1 MFDLG
6 RVRLQADQ
14 VKPMWTSL
22 RTAAWLG
29 WQIES
34 NWASPAL
41 FALYSIIKPLTSAAI
56 LVVMFGMVT
65 QGNFASPGFSYMYIG
80 NAFYMYVG
88 AIMAGM
94 AQCVVDDR
102 ERFRTLK
109 SMYVAPVNIPMYLIG
124 RGVARFFTTSLSVIV
139 ALGFGI
145 VFLKLQV
152 NPAEVRWTLFIVTL
166 CIGIA
171 LLAMM
176 GLALASIVLTIAH
189 GSWLVGEAVAG
200 ALYLFCG
207 AVFPLDALPGW
218 LRPVGY
224 LMPVTYWLE
233 LVRRALV
240 GRVAHEYP
248 PLAGIGD
255 GELLALLVLMTLA
268 LSGMAAAMFRH
279 CDFIARER
287 GLIDRT
293 TNY

>member
-1 MFDLG
+1 
-6 RVRLQADQ
+6 
-14 VKPMWTSL
+14 MWRSL

-41 FALYSIIKPLTSAAI
+41 FALYSIVKPLTSAAI

-88 AIMAGM
+88 AIIAGM
-94 AQCVVDDR
+94 AQSVVDDR

-109 SMYVAPVNIPMYLIG
+109 SMYVAPVNIPLYLAG
-124 RGVARFFTTSLSVIV
+124 RGVARFFTTTLSVLVTI
-139 ALGFGI
+139 GFGI
-145 VFLKLQV
+145 VFLHLQV
-152 NPAEVRWTLFIVTL
+152 NPGEVRWGLLIATL
-166 CIGIA
+166 CIGMA
-171 LLAMM
+171 MLAMM
-176 GLALASIVLTIAH
+176 GLVLASIVLTIAH
-189 GSWLVGEAVAG
+189 GSWLVGEAVAA

-207 AVFPLDALPGW
+207 AVFPLDALPAW

-224 LMPVTYWLE
+224 VMPVTYWLE
-233 LVRRALV
+233 LLRRALV
-240 GRVAHEYP
+240 GRVAQQYP
-248 PLAGIGD
+248 SLTGIDEAG
-255 GELLALLVLMTLA
+255 LLALLVAMTAA
-268 LSGMAAAMFRH
+268 LGIIATATFRR
-279 CDFIARER
+279 CDHIARER

>member
-1 MFDLG
+1 
-6 RVRLQADQ
+6 
-14 VKPMWTSL
+14 MWTSL

-65 QGNFASPGFSYMYIG
+65 QGNFASSGFSYMYIG

-94 AQCVVDDR
+94 AQSVVDDR

-109 SMYVAPVNIPMYLIG
+109 SMYVAPVNIPMYLVG
-124 RGVARFFTTSLSVIV
+124 RGVARFFTTSLSVVITL
-139 ALGFGI
+139 AFGI
-145 VFLKLQV
+145 AFLQLQV
-152 NPAEVRWTLFIVTL
+152 DPSEVRWPLFAMALV
-166 CIGIA
+166 IGVA
-171 LLAMM
+171 MLAMM
-176 GLALASIVLTIAH
+176 GLVLASIVLTIAH

-207 AVFPLDALPGW
+207 AVFPLDALPAW

-224 LMPVTYWLE
+224 VMPVTYWLE

-240 GRVAHEYP
+240 GRVAHQYP
-248 PLAGIGD
+248 SMAGIADEG
-255 GELLALLVLMTLA
+255 LLTILVALTLA
-268 LSGMAAAMFRH
+268 MGALATITFRR
-279 CDFIARER
+279 CDYIARER

>member
-1 MFDLG
+1 
-6 RVRLQADQ
+6 
-14 VKPMWTSL
+14 MWTSL

-65 QGNFASPGFSYMYIG
+65 QGNFTSAAFSYMYVG
-80 NAFYMYVG
+80 NAFYMFVG

-94 AQCVVDDR
+94 AQSVVDDR

-109 SMYVAPVNIPMYLIG
+109 SMYVAPVSIPMYLIG
-124 RGVARFFTTSLSVIV
+124 RGVARFLTTSLSVVIT
-139 ALGFGI
+139 LGFGI
-145 VFLKLQV
+145 AFLHLQL
-152 NPAEVRWTLFIVTL
+152 NPAEVRWGLFIVAL

-171 LLAMM
+171 MLAMM
-176 GLALASIVLTIAH
+176 GLALASLVLTIAH

-207 AVFPLDALPGW
+207 AVFPLDVLPAW
-218 LRPVGY
+218 LRPIGY
-224 LMPVTYWLE
+224 AMPVTYWLE

-240 GRVAHEYP
+240 GRVAHQYAS
-248 PLAGIGD
+248 LSGIGD
-255 GELLALLVLMTLA
+255 GELLVLVVAMTLA
-268 LSGMAAAMFRH
+268 LGALAAATFRH
-279 CDFIARER
+279 CDHVARER

>member
-1 MFDLG
+1 
-6 RVRLQADQ
+6 
-14 VKPMWTSL
+14 MWTSL

-65 QGNFASPGFSYMYIG
+65 QGNFTSTAFSYMYIG

-88 AIMAGM
+88 AVMAGM
-94 AQCVVDDR
+94 AQSVVDDR

-109 SMYVAPVNIPMYLIG
+109 SMYVAPVSIPMYLIG
-124 RGVARFFTTSLSVIV
+124 RGVARFVTTSLSVVVTI
-139 ALGFGI
+139 GFG
-145 VFLKLQV
+145 VAFLHLQV
-152 NPAEVRWTLFIVTL
+152 DPAAVRWGLFIAAM

-171 LLAMM
+171 MLAMM

-207 AVFPLDALPGW
+207 AIFPLDALPAW
-218 LRPVGY
+218 LRPVGF

-240 GRVAHEYP
+240 GRVAREYP
-248 PLAGIGD
+248 SLAGIGD
-255 GELLALLVLMTLA
+255 GELLVLVLAMTLA
-268 LSGMAAAMFRH
+268 LGVLATATFRR
-279 CDFIARER
+279 CDYLARER

>member
-1 MFDLG
+1 
-6 RVRLQADQ
+6 
-14 VKPMWTSL
+14 MWTSL

-41 FALYSIIKPLTSAAI
+41 FALYSIVKPLTSAAI

-65 QGNFASPGFSYMYIG
+65 QGNFASAGFTYMYLG

-88 AIMAGM
+88 AVMAGM
-94 AQCVVDDR
+94 AQSVVDDR

-124 RGVARFFTTSLSVIV
+124 RGFARFLTTSLSVCV
-139 ALGFGI
+139 ALGFG
-145 VFLKLQV
+145 VMFLKLQL
-152 NPAEVRWTLFIVTL
+152 NPTDVRWGLFLATLFIGL
-166 CIGIA
+166 A

-176 GLALASIVLTIAH
+176 GLALASVVLTIAH

-207 AVFPLDALPGW
+207 AVFPLDALPAW

-224 LMPVTYWLE
+224 LIPVTYWLE
-233 LVRRALV
+233 LVRRSLA
-240 GRVAHEYP
+240 GGVAHRYP
-248 PLAGIGD
+248 SMAALGD
-255 GELLALLVLMTLA
+255 GELLVLLILLTVLFGVIALAT
-268 LSGMAAAMFRH
+268 FRR
-279 CDFIARER
+279 CDHIARER

-293 TNY
+293 SNY

>member
-1 MFDLG
+1 
-6 RVRLQADQ
+6 
-14 VKPMWTSL
+14 MWTSL

-34 NWASPAL
+34 NWVSPVL

-65 QGNFASPGFSYMYIG
+65 QGNFASNAFSYMYIG

-109 SMYVAPVNIPMYLIG
+109 SMYVAPVSIPMYLIG
-124 RGVARFFTTSLSVIV
+124 RGVARFFTTSLSVLVTI
-139 ALGFGI
+139 GFGI
-145 VFLKLQV
+145 VFLHLQM
-152 NPAEVRWTLFIVTL
+152 NAGDVRWGLFLVTL
-166 CIGIA
+166 VIGIA
-171 LLAMM
+171 MLAMM
-176 GLALASIVLTIAH
+176 GLVLASVVLTIAH

-207 AVFPLDALPGW
+207 AVFPLDALPWW

-233 LVRRALV
+233 LMRRALV
-240 GRVAHEYP
+240 GRVAHAYP
-248 PLAGIGD
+248 SLSGFGD
-255 GELLALLVLMTLA
+255 GELLVLLVMMTCA
-268 LSGMAAAMFRH
+268 LSVVAAATFRR

>member
-1 MFDLG
+1 
-6 RVRLQADQ
+6 
-14 VKPMWTSL
+14 MWTSL

-65 QGNFASPGFSYMYIG
+65 QGNFASAGFSYMYIG

-94 AQCVVDDR
+94 AQSVVDDR

-109 SMYVAPVNIPMYLIG
+109 SMYVAPVSIPMYLIG

-139 ALGFGI
+139 AVAFG
-145 VFLKLQV
+145 VMFLKLQV
-152 NPAEVRWTLFIVTL
+152 NVAEVRWGLFVVTL
-166 CIGIA
+166 CIGVT

-176 GLALASIVLTIAH
+176 GLALASVVLTIAH

-207 AVFPLDALPGW
+207 AVFPLDALPAW

-233 LVRRALV
+233 LIRRALA
-240 GRVAHEYP
+240 GRVAHRYP
-248 PLAGIGD
+248 SMAALGD
-255 GELLALLVLMTLA
+255 GELLVLLIMLTAGFGVI
-268 LSGMAAAMFRH
+268 AAVTFRR
-279 CDFIARER
+279 CDYIARER

-293 TNY
+293 SNY

>member
-1 MFDLG
+1 
-6 RVRLQADQ
+6 
-14 VKPMWTSL
+14 MWRSL

-56 LVVMFGMVT
+56 LVVMFGLVT
-65 QGNFASPGFSYMYIG
+65 QGNFGSPAFAYMYIG

-88 AIMAGM
+88 AIIAGM
-94 AQCVVDDR
+94 AQSVVDDR

-109 SMYVAPVNIPMYLIG
+109 SMYVVPVNIPLYLTG
-124 RGVARFFTTSLSVIV
+124 RGVARFFTTTLSVLVTIAFGV
-139 ALGFGI
+139 A
-145 VFLKLQV
+145 FLELQL
-152 NPAEVRWTLFIVTL
+152 NPAEIRWALLFGTL
-166 CIGIA
+166 CVGIA
-171 LLAMM
+171 MLAMM
-176 GLALASIVLTIAH
+176 GLVLASIVLTIVH

-207 AVFPLDALPGW
+207 AVFPLDALPAW

-233 LVRRALV
+233 LVRRALA
-240 GRVAHEYP
+240 GRVAQQYP
-248 PLAGIGD
+248 SLSGFSD
-255 GELLALLVLMTLA
+255 GVLLALLIVMTAA
-268 LSGMAAAMFRH
+268 LGLIAAATFRR
-279 CDFIARER
+279 CDHIARER

>member
-1 MFDLG
+1 
-6 RVRLQADQ
+6 
-14 VKPMWTSL
+14 MWTSL

-41 FALYSIIKPLTSAAI
+41 FALYSVVKPLTSSAI
-56 LVVMFGMVT
+56 IVVMFAMVT
-65 QGNFASPGFSYMYIG
+65 QGNFGSPAFSFMYIG

-94 AQCVVDDR
+94 AQSVVDDR

-124 RGVARFFTTSLSVIV
+124 RGVARFFTTSLSVAITI
-139 ALGFGI
+139 AFGI
-145 VFLKLQV
+145 AFLQLQIE
-152 NPAEVRWTLFIVTL
+152 AGGVRWGLFAATLI
-166 CIGIA
+166 IGIA
-171 LLAMM
+171 MLAMM
-176 GLALASIVLTIAH
+176 GLALAAVVLTIVN

-224 LMPVTYWLE
+224 FMPVTYWLE

-240 GRVAHEYP
+240 GRGAHGYSS
-248 PLAGIGD
+248 LAGISDEG
-255 GELLALLVLMTLA
+255 LLTITIALTLA
-268 LSGMAAAMFRH
+268 LAALAAITFRR
-279 CDFIARER
+279 CDYIARER

>member
-1 MFDLG
+1 
-6 RVRLQADQ
+6 
-14 VKPMWTSL
+14 
-22 RTAAWLG
+22 
-29 WQIES
+29 
-34 NWASPAL
+34 L

-65 QGNFASPGFSYMYIG
+65 QGNFASPAFSYMYIG

-124 RGVARFFTTSLSVIV
+124 RGFARFLTTSLSVVVTIGAGV
-139 ALGFGI
+139 A
-145 VFLKLQV
+145 FLHLQV
-152 NPAEVRWTLFIVTL
+152 SLAEVRWMLFVPAL
-166 CIGIA
+166 CIGVA
-171 LLAMM
+171 MLAMM
-176 GLALASIVLTIAH
+176 GLALASVVLTIAH
-189 GSWLVGEAVAG
+189 GSWLVGEAVAA

-207 AVFPLDALPGW
+207 AVFPLDALPAW

-240 GRVAHEYP
+240 GRVAHRYP
-248 PLAGIGD
+248 SLAGIGD
-255 GELLALLVLMTLA
+255 GELLAVLAVMTVALGALA
-268 LSGMAAAMFRH
+268 WAIFRR
-279 CDFIARER
+279 CDYIAREC

>member
-1 MFDLG
+1 
-6 RVRLQADQ
+6 
-14 VKPMWTSL
+14 MWASL

-65 QGNFASPGFSYMYIG
+65 QGNFASPAFSYMYIG

-88 AIMAGM
+88 AIIAGM
-94 AQCVVDDR
+94 AQSVVDDR

-109 SMYVAPVNIPMYLIG
+109 SMYVAPVNIPLYLTG
-124 RGVARFFTTSLSVIV
+124 RGVARFFTTTLSVLVTI
-139 ALGFGI
+139 GFGI
-145 VFLKLQV
+145 AFLHLQV
-152 NPAEVRWTLFIVTL
+152 HPGDIRWGLLFATL
-166 CIGIA
+166 CVGMA
-171 LLAMM
+171 MLAMM
-176 GLALASIVLTIAH
+176 GLVLASIVLTIAH
-189 GSWLVGEAVAG
+189 GSWLVGEAVAA

-207 AVFPLDALPGW
+207 AVFPLDALPWW
-218 LRPVGY
+218 LQPVGY

-233 LVRRALV
+233 LLRRALV
-240 GRVAHEYP
+240 GRVAQQYP
-248 PLAGIGD
+248 SLAGFD
-255 GELLALLVLMTLA
+255 DRALLTLLVLITAA
-268 LSGMAAAMFRH
+268 LGVIATATFRR
-279 CDFIARER
+279 CDRIARER